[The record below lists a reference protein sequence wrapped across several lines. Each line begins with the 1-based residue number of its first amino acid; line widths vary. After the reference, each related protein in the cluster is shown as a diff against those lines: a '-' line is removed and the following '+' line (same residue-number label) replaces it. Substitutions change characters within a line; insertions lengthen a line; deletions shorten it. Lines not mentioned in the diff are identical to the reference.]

1 MARDARAGRPA
12 RPRPNVQLAAVTV
25 AVFFLLIGAFGF
37 VPGVTTNYDE
47 LSGAGRN
54 SQAMLFNVFQ
64 ISILDNAVHL
74 FFGLLGLVMAR
85 TLAGARLFLAGGG
98 TFYLGV
104 WLFGF
109 AINQDGAANFLPVN
123 NADNWLHLGFG
134 FGMLVL
140 GLLLSNRYGT
150 GGRLDSPAKRR

>member
-25 AVFFLLIGAFGF
+25 AVLFLLIGAFGF

-64 ISILDNAVHL
+64 ISILDNAVYL

-85 TLAGARLFLAGGG
+85 ALGGARLFLAGGG
-98 TFYLGV
+98 AFYLGV

-109 AINQDGAANFLPVN
+109 AINQHGAANFLPVN
-123 NADNWLHLGFG
+123 NADNWLHLGLG

-150 GGRLDSPAKRR
+150 GGRLDVPAKRR